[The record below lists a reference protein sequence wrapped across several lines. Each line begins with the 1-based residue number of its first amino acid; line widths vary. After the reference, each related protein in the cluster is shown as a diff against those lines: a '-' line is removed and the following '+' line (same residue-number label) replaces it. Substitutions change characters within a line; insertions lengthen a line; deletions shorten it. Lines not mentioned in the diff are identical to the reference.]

1 MNMSR
6 VWVVGCLLWAGVA
19 VGCTQVAA
27 PENKP
32 QGSAPA
38 SQAAAQSPRPAAT
51 DAVVAAVPTSAA
63 DLFPPGPA
71 RALALDNCATCHNL
85 ACATIGQRPNAR
97 WDSLKKSH
105 AEKVSGLSDA
115 DLNAVFEYLKTNF
128 NDSKPEPKVPPK
140 FLEGGC
146 TPF

>member
-1 MNMSR
+1 MNISR
-6 VWVVGCLLWAGVA
+6 AWIAGCLLSGGMA
-19 VGCTQVAA
+19 VGCTQAAA
-27 PENKP
+27 PGNKP
-32 QGSAPA
+32 QTSAPA
-38 SQAAAQSPRPAAT
+38 SQASAQSPRPAT
-51 DAVVAAVPTSAA
+51 NDAVVAAVPATAA

-71 RALALDNCATCHNL
+71 RALTLDNCATCHNL
-85 ACATIGQRPNAR
+85 ACSTIGQRPNAR

-105 AEKVSGLSDA
+105 VEKVPGLSDA
-115 DLNAVFEYLKTNF
+115 DLSAVFEYLKANF